1 LAPHESKGMEMD
13 YLADII
19 GQERVLG
26 VLRQAL
32 STGRMSHAY
41 LFSGPPGVGKMTTA
55 LAWARTIVM
64 SSDPQGEIYWREG
77 IHPDFL
83 LIEKAPKKTLIG
95 IEQINREMEPW
106 LALKPYR
113 SGHRVV
119 IIDQAHLLSLP
130 AANALLKTLEE
141 PPAHAVI
148 ILTVE
153 DQRVLETILSRCQ
166 LIRFA
171 PVSEADIKSLLEQ
184 RGIAANQARQIA
196 RLSQGSIAAAVQW
209 AGEGNFDQVVPMARD
224 RIRALQTGT
233 DLEVFR
239 CAEEIEK
246 QPLLLVGLYTAMLR
260 DILVLQNTGQADL
273 LILEDN
279 RDYYSQL
286 KSINTFKSK
295 TCLQKIEEL
304 GRQFRGPANPLL
316 LSINISYLLRDALK

>member
-1 LAPHESKGMEMD
+1 MD
-13 YLADII
+13 YFADII

-55 LAWARTIVM
+55 LAWARTIIM
-64 SSDPQGEIYWREG
+64 ASDPQGELYWREG

-83 LIEKAPKKTLIG
+83 LIEKAPQKTLIG

-113 SGHRVV
+113 ASHRVV
-119 IIDQAHLLSLP
+119 VIGQAHLMSLP

-148 ILTVE
+148 ILTAE

-166 LIRFA
+166 LVRFA
-171 PVSEADIKSLLEQ
+171 PVREADIRLLLEQ

-209 AGEGNFDQVVPMARD
+209 AEEGVFDQIIPAARD
-224 RIRALQTGT
+224 RIRALQAGT

-239 CAEEIEK
+239 CAEEMEK
-246 QPLLLVGLYTAMLR
+246 QPLLRVGLYTAMLR
-260 DILVLQNTGQADL
+260 DILVLQNTGQPDL

-279 RDYYSQL
+279 RDYYGQL
-286 KSINTFKSK
+286 KSLDAAKSMA
-295 TCLQKIEEL
+295 CLQKIDEL
-304 GRQFRGPANPLL
+304 SRQFRGPANPLL